1 MSLFSYSGADDF
13 AGHEVCCVRL
23 GERRIDTVVNSSSLG
38 WILVSRDRVPL
49 PVLIGSGEPFDQ
61 V

>member
-1 MSLFSYSGADDF
+1 
-13 AGHEVCCVRL
+13 VCCVRL